1 MDNQSLMKPSFA
13 GLLLTLRTLFS
24 IFTIFC
30 CPSVSVGQLHPP
42 EVRQIFPIGGSI
54 GSKTRVV
61 IGGVSFRGTK
71 KLIFDRP
78 NISAEILPPNA
89 LSAPTPNDDG
99 VPIFSADILIGKNA
113 SPGIVSFRV
122 VSDAGVSNAVKW
134 CVGRELAT
142 MDEKEPN
149 NTLPQAQ
156 PVQLP
161 VSINGK
167 IDQPGDVDIY
177 TFELIAG
184 KTFVAE
190 VCAAAVD
197 SPLDSLLTLMNSSGK
212 QVANNDDFNG
222 SDSLLTYAPKSGG
235 KYYLAV
241 RSSVG
246 AGSGNDSYRLSIGAI
261 PLLTGAFPGTA
272 VKGVAEQ
279 LTPFGFNLPKILE
292 ITVPADYASRL
303 TSVHSQG
310 TLSSNSI
317 VLGVSD
323 IPSVTEIEPNDDF
336 KHATRLKLPAV
347 ASGTFYRADGKPGG
361 DLDYYVFHVDVE
373 DKKEN
378 RYVFDVQSQDRSG
391 VRSDPILTLYDAK
404 GSVLAENDDTS
415 GKDSHVE
422 MTFTVAGDYYLKV
435 KNQTDMTGKDLV
447 YQLLAQFPPPPGF
460 SLSTETRNRAI
471 PRGGISVFEVTAV
484 RDRWDGPIN
493 IEMNDLPQGVRA
505 SKLTLESGVSK
516 GLLILETDNNAQMSD
531 FPIHI
536 QGVGMV
542 DGKKSVKELIRA
554 DDSIWKGT
562 QKTTIPILYFLH
574 AAVTAA
580 NEVTPKTEVK
590 EVVLK
595 VGQSSKLKVSISS
608 ATDYSKQISLTI
620 VGLPEGVTVTEVRLE
635 PGKKEAELEL
645 KAGPKVRLGETKIVV
660 NALVQH
666 NPLVLLDRFSL
677 PLTLRI
683 EK

>member
-1 MDNQSLMKPSFA
+1 MKLSCS
-13 GLLLTLRTLFS
+13 GLLLILTTLLL
-24 IFTIFC
+24 ILTIFC
-30 CPSVSVGQLHPP
+30 CPSTAFGQLHPP

-54 GSKTRVV
+54 GSKTRIV
-61 IGGVSFRGTK
+61 IGGVSFRGAR

-78 NISAEILPPNA
+78 NISAEILPLNA
-89 LSAPTPNDDG
+89 LSNPTPNDDG
-99 VPIFSADILIGKNA
+99 IPIISVDILVQKNA

-142 MDEKEPN
+142 INEKEPN

-177 TFELIAG
+177 SFELIAG

-190 VCAAAVD
+190 VCAATVD

-212 QVANNDDFNG
+212 QVAYNDDFNG
-222 SDSLLTYAPKSGG
+222 SDSLLTYTPKSGG
-235 KYYLAV
+235 KYCLAV

-246 AGSGNDSYRLSIGAI
+246 AGSGNDSYRLSIGSI
-261 PLLTGAFPGTA
+261 PLLTGSFPATA
-272 VKGVAEQ
+272 VKGMAEQ

-292 ITVPADYASRL
+292 ITVPSDYASRL
-303 TSVHSQG
+303 TSVHSQEI
-310 TLSSNSI
+310 LSSNSI
-317 VLGVSD
+317 ALGVSE
-323 IPSVTEIEPNDDF
+323 IPRVIEIEPNDDF
-336 KHATRLKLPAV
+336 KHATPLKLPAV
-347 ASGTFYRADGKPGG
+347 ANGAFFRADGKPGG
-361 DLDYYVFHVDVE
+361 DVDYYVFHLE
-373 DKKEN
+373 LEGKREK
-378 RYVFDVQSQDRSG
+378 RFIFDVQCQDRSG

-404 GSVLAENDDTS
+404 KSVLAENDDSS
-415 GKDSHVE
+415 GKDSHIE
-422 MTFTVAGDYYLKV
+422 MTFTVSGDYYLKV

-447 YQLLAQFPPPPGF
+447 YQLLAELPPSPGF

-471 PRGGISVFEVTAV
+471 PRGGVSIFEVTAT
-484 RDRWDGPIN
+484 RDRWEGPIE
-493 IEMNDLPQGVRA
+493 IEMSDLPQGVKA
-505 SKLTLESGVSK
+505 AKITLGAGVSK
-516 GLLILETDNNAQMSD
+516 GLLILETDTNALLTD

-536 QGVGMV
+536 QGVGIV

-562 QKTTIPILYFLH
+562 QKTTVPILYFLH
-574 AAVTAA
+574 AAVTEA
-580 NEVTPKTEVK
+580 NEVTPRTELK

-595 VGQSSKLKVSISS
+595 AGQSSKLKVSITS
-608 ATDYSKQISLTI
+608 ATDYSKQISLTVI
-620 VGLPEGVTVTEVRLE
+620 GLPEGVTVTEVKLE

-645 KAGPKVRLGETKIVV
+645 KAVPNARLGETKIVV

>member
-1 MDNQSLMKPSFA
+1 MLCAAATAF
-13 GLLLTLRTLFS
+13 
-24 IFTIFC
+24 
-30 CPSVSVGQLHPP
+30 GQLHPP

-54 GSKTRVV
+54 GSKTRVA
-61 IGGVSFRGTK
+61 IGGVSFRGAK

-99 VPIFSADILIGKNA
+99 IPIITADILVEKIA

-134 CVGRELAT
+134 RVGRELAT
-142 MDEKEPN
+142 IDEKEPN

-212 QVANNDDFNG
+212 QVAYNDDFNG
-222 SDSLLTYAPKSGG
+222 SDSLLTYTPKSGG

-246 AGSGNDSYRLSIGAI
+246 TGGGNDSYRLSIGAI

-317 VLGVSD
+317 ALGVSD
-323 IPSVTEIEPNDDF
+323 IPRVIEIEPNDDF
-336 KHATRLKLPAV
+336 KHATPLKLPAV
-347 ASGTFYRADGKPGG
+347 VNGTFYRADGKPGG

-373 DKKEN
+373 VKKEK
-378 RYVFDVQSQDRSG
+378 RFIFDVQCQDRSG

-415 GKDSHVE
+415 GKDSHIE

-447 YQLLAQFPPPPGF
+447 YQLLAQLPPPPGF

-471 PRGGISVFEVTAV
+471 PRGGISVFEVTVA
-484 RDRWDGPIN
+484 RDRWDGPIE
-493 IEMNDLPQGVRA
+493 IEMNDLPQSVRA
-505 SKLTLESGVSK
+505 SKLSLGAGVSK
-516 GLLILETDNNAQMSD
+516 GLLILETDNNAIMTD

-574 AAVTAA
+574 TAVTAA

-595 VGQSSKLKVSISS
+595 PGQSSKLKVSINS

-645 KAGPKVRLGETKIVV
+645 KAAPTARLGETKIVV